1 MEKLLRELLDKV
13 EEIKENQELILSRL
27 NDSVLYPKLKPKSPS
42 EKKKGKKEREEE
54 VREEFKAVIINGPL
68 LREKFNLAMTPQS
81 HRILAYLRTGNPAA
95 FDGLKRKE

>member
-1 MEKLLRELLDKV
+1 M
-13 EEIKENQELILSRL
+13 KEDI
-27 NDSVLYPKLKPKSPS
+27 
-42 EKKKGKKEREEE
+42 
-54 VREEFKAVIINGPL
+54 KAVIINGPL